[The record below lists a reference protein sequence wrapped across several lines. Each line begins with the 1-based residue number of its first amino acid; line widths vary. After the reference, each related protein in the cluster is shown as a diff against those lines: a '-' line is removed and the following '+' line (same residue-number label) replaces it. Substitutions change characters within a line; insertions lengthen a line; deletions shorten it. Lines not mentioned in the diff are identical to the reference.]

1 MDSQEDLFNAG
12 MVLYEES
19 QYLEAIAYFK
29 PAADS
34 GHLIAA
40 EKLANC
46 YNRTGSSELAVP
58 YWEICRKANNHRAN
72 TNYAGYLK
80 EKPGYQDLAMQ
91 LWRAAADAGVP
102 EAIFNLGVWLKDLG
116 QVEEG
121 KLLLK
126 KSGDLGYTNGYFVL
140 AGIYYHA
147 HDWEAMK
154 EALKPLIEL
163 ADPRALRMLASYE
176 EIISR
181 RQTADTNRSQKY
193 NDIYKNEEPSN
204 SGISFT

>member
-19 QYLEAIAYFK
+19 QYLEAIAFFK
-29 PAADS
+29 PAADA
-34 GHLIAA
+34 GHLIAS

-80 EKPGYQDLAMQ
+80 EKPGFQDLAMQ

-102 EAIFNLGVWLKDLG
+102 EAVFNLGVWLDDLG
-116 QVEEG
+116 QHDEA
-121 KLLLK
+121 KRLLK
-126 KSGDLGYTNGYFVL
+126 KAGELGHRNGFYVL

-147 HDWEAMK
+147 HEWDAMK

-163 ADPRALRMLASYE
+163 ADPRAQRMLDAYE

-181 RQTADTNRSQKY
+181 DQGVNRSRKY
-193 NDIYKNEEPSN
+193 TSNYKDEDSPN
-204 SGISFT
+204 SGISFF

>member
-1 MDSQEDLFNAG
+1 MDSQEDLFKAG
-12 MVLYEES
+12 MLHYEES
-19 QYLEAIAYFK
+19 QYLEAIVFFK
-29 PAADS
+29 PAAEA
-34 GHLIAA
+34 GHLLAT

-46 YNRTGSSELAVP
+46 YSWSGSPELAVP

-72 TNYAGYLK
+72 TNYASYLK
-80 EKPGYQDLAMQ
+80 EKPGSQDLAMQ
-91 LWRAAADAGVP
+91 LWRAAADADVR
-102 EAIFNLGVWLKDLG
+102 EAAFNLGVWLKDLG